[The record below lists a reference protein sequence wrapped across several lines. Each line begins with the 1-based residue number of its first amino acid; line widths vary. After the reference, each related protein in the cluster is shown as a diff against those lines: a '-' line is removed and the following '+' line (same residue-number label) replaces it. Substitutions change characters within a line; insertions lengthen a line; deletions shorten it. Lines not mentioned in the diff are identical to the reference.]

1 MYKIKDRPT
10 RKPLKAIGRVTKWSL
25 GCWWVNTSPGKH
37 EYFPTVYW
45 VKVSMD
51 MLLWIYDVLWGVW
64 VSSVIKTLA
73 YGDSGLVPTHL
84 RLKIAQLH
92 FLKVSLLMSPR
103 IKATFWLKACFHH
116 LFGKGLPSSI
126 PPGWSTRVLFCLLF
140 WRTHFGRDERYCRP
154 FCFNFKILQSDQIRQ
169 LQPMKAIH

>member
-37 EYFPTVYW
+37 AYFPTVYW

-84 RLKIAQLH
+84 RLKRAQLH
-92 FLKVSLLMSPR
+92 FFKVSLLMSPR

-126 PPGWSTRVLFCLLF
+126 PLGWSTRVLFCLLF
-140 WRTHFGRDERYCRP
+140 RRTHFGRDEGYCRP
-154 FCFNFKILQSDQIRQ
+154 FCFNFKILQSDPRRQ

>member
-1 MYKIKDRPT
+1 MYKIKDRPK
-10 RKPLKAIGRVTKWSL
+10 RKPLKAIGWVTKWSL

-84 RLKIAQLH
+84 RLKRAQQH

-116 LFGKGLPSSI
+116 IFGKGLPSSI
-126 PPGWSTRVLFCLLF
+126 PPGWSNQSSLLSVVLKNSLWQGWGVLQAFLF
-140 WRTHFGRDERYCRP
+140 
-154 FCFNFKILQSDQIRQ
+154 
-169 LQPMKAIH
+169 